1 MAKVWAALGACPL
14 PVKFGLVS
22 LLGFATD
29 ATVLH
34 LLIEAG
40 AIPAVARVVSLL
52 CAMQV
57 TFLVNGL
64 LVFRRLDRARPWRQ
78 WAAYMLAHGFGNS
91 CNYWIFVTLVSLHRP
106 PVSRPLA
113 ALAVASL
120 LAWTINYLAARYV
133 VFRRA
138 RAAARAVREGVTP
151 QGVAPEGVTHLSARP
166 HGGRGP
172 A

>member
-1 MAKVWAALGACPL
+1 MAKLWAALRGCPL
-14 PVKFGLVS
+14 PLKFTLVS
-22 LLGFATD
+22 NLGFATD
-29 ATVLH
+29 ATLLH
-34 LLIEAG
+34 LLMEAG
-40 AIPAVARVVSLL
+40 AAPAWARVVSLL

-64 LVFRRLDRARPWRQ
+64 LVFRSLDRHRPWRQ
-78 WAAYMLAHGFGNS
+78 WTAYMLAHGFGNF
-91 CNYWIFVTLVSLHRP
+91 CNYWIFITLVSLHRP
-106 PVSRPLA
+106 PLSEPLV

-133 VFRRA
+133 VFRQARA
-138 RAAARAVREGVTP
+138 RARARARQTPDGVTP
-151 QGVAPEGVTHLSARP
+151 ASVRP